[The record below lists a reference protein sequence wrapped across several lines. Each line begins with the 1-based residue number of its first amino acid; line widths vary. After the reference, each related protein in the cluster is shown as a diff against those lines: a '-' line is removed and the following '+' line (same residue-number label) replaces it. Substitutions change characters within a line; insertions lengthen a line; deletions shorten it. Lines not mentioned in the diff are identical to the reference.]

1 MALNKQMEM
10 FEDGGLKDEGGTV
23 DPVSG
28 NDVPPGST
36 QEEVRD
42 DIPAQLSEG
51 EFVFPADVVRY
62 IGLGNLMRMRQEA
75 KMGLKMMDE
84 MGQMGNSD
92 EATMPDDLP
101 FDINDLDM
109 EDEVEDNKELEMQV
123 GGFVQPT
130 QQQQQMGIS
139 GYQQAAAPTTGVAT
153 VPQQAASQ
161 QYVQPVQPVQAA
173 VPTMQAYKPSE
184 VPTFQQTIGDD
195 AFGTYDELRQYKNE
209 AGNILNVPFRNGQPI
224 SPIPEGYTYVDPE
237 ATKTEEVT
245 TTPTTPQTTSVRED
259 GGDADRAKL
268 EEEKYG
274 PGGGRLG
281 IPGTDTIY
289 GVSFDNMSTLPG
301 ALGAVQGAVGLATG
315 KPLPSDA
322 VVNFK
327 LDDDVFTLTGDEY
340 NRVKTAFNNDTLSR
354 KEKQDIFEA
363 ARYEGKVRQAE
374 KAIEEAKKAEKRVK
388 TSDVFKDSGFQETG
402 GDESVDTSS
411 KGAALEASLRGS
423 PTPGGTGRGRQ
434 DYSGGYS
441 QDDTAGNETSQTTPD
456 QDSGSSTGGYYDF
469 NQGGLAA
476 KSKPKKTKKKMKRG
490 GLASKK

>member
-1 MALNKQMEM
+1 
-10 FEDGGLKDEGGTV
+10 
-23 DPVSG
+23 
-28 NDVPPGST
+28 
-36 QEEVRD
+36 
-42 DIPAQLSEG
+42 
-51 EFVFPADVVRY
+51 
-62 IGLGNLMRMRQEA
+62 
-75 KMGLKMMDE
+75 
-84 MGQMGNSD
+84 
-92 EATMPDDLP
+92 
-101 FDINDLDM
+101 
-109 EDEVEDNKELEMQV
+109 
-123 GGFVQPT
+123 
-130 QQQQQMGIS
+130 
-139 GYQQAAAPTTGVAT
+139 
-153 VPQQAASQ
+153 
-161 QYVQPVQPVQAA
+161 
-173 VPTMQAYKPSE
+173 MQAYKPSE